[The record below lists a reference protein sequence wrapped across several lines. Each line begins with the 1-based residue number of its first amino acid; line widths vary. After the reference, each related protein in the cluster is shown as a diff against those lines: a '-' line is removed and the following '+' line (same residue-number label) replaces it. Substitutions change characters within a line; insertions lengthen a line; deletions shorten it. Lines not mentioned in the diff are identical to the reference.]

1 MYGRI
6 MDNKEKIMQCALEL
20 FSHKGYEGT
29 GIQEITQAAGITKP
43 TLYYYFGNKEGLLKA
58 VLEYHFSDFMGK
70 LENAAVYNGDTVNT
84 VTQLSRMFLTIAK
97 EKALFY
103 RMYLSMS
110 SSAVNTTSF
119 LCITPFCGQIIGIV
133 ETFFLKAAQ
142 DNGNMKGHEKEITVS
157 YLGVINSYA
166 LLLLNSKLEL
176 SETLIYRIVH
186 LFLHGIYS

>member
-1 MYGRI
+1 

-20 FSHKGYEGT
+20 FSDKGYEGT

-58 VLEYHFSDFMGK
+58 ILDFYFSDFTVK
-70 LENAAVYNGDTVNT
+70 LENAAAYSGDTVNT
-84 VTQLSRMFLTIAK
+84 VTQISRMFLTAAK
-97 EKALFY
+97 ENTLFY

-110 SSAVNTTSF
+110 LSAVNTTSF
-119 LCITPFCGQIIGIV
+119 LCITPFCERISGIV

-142 DNGNMKGHEKEITVS
+142 DNGNMKGHEKEITMS

-166 LLLLNSKLEL
+166 LLLLNGKLEL
-176 SETLIYRIVH
+176 SEKLIYRIVH

>member
-133 ETFFLKAAQ
+133 ETFFLKAAR

-176 SETLIYRIVH
+176 SEKLIYRIVH